1 MSIEDEAIELNKF
14 IEVVLVGE
22 VFVME
27 EWMIIN
33 VRIKL

>member
-14 IEVVLVGE
+14 IVLVAE